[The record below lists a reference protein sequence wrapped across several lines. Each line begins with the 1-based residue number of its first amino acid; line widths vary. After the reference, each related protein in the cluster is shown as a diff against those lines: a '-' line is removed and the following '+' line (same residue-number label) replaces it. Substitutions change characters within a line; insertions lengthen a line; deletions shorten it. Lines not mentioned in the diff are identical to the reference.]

1 MKKILLTA
9 ILAAAALL
17 CGADA
22 KLPVENYSFTLKT
35 HTASGGDPG
44 FKKLTDGKIN
54 ADNSKAR
61 YGKVLFRHI
70 DNRRA
75 PVRIT
80 FNFKN
85 EVKLSAAKIHYYRWT
100 NSYGI
105 NDIKL
110 FGIRKDG
117 SQFLMGKVVLKHPY
131 TKPQNDPWN
140 MAAVIKSADATPVKS
155 VQVVFTATGG
165 YLSLNEIEFFG
176 TENK

>member
-9 ILAAAALL
+9 ILAAAAALP
-17 CGADA
+17 GAS
-22 KLPVENYSFTLKT
+22 KLPVFGYVFKAKT
-35 HTASGGDPG
+35 HGETEGDPG

-75 PVRIT
+75 PVKIT

-85 EVKLSAAKIHYYRWT
+85 EIKLSEVKVHYFRWHK
-100 NSYGI
+100 SYGI
-105 NDIKL
+105 KAIKL
-110 FGIRKDG
+110 MGIKANG
-117 SQFLMGKVVLKHPY
+117 SQFPMGSVTLNHPY
-131 TKPQNDPWN
+131 TKPKTDPYN
-140 MAAVIKSADATPVKS
+140 MAAVIKSEDSTPVRS
-155 VQVVFTATGG
+155 VQVIFTATGG
-165 YLSLNEIEFFG
+165 YLALNEIEFFG

>member
-9 ILAAAALL
+9 ILAAAAALP
-17 CGADA
+17 GAS
-22 KLPVENYSFTLKT
+22 KLPVFGYVFKAKT
-35 HTASGGDPG
+35 HGETEGDPG

-75 PVRIT
+75 PVKIT

-131 TKPQNDPWN
+131 TKPKNEPYN

>member
-35 HTASGGDPG
+35 HTAS
-44 FKKLTDGKIN
+44 DGKIN

-75 PVRIT
+75 PVKIT

-131 TKPQNDPWN
+131 TKPKNEPYN